1 MQGRIQ
7 QSCHSHLQLH
17 RRVEAKRD
25 HDRSNTSSGSSP
37 VDTEDCSAA
46 YSAGPLAANIN
57 VLNQLFMHT
66 FYLYILSQSNES
78 FKNKKITCT
87 NTLCLV
93 LLITDGK
100 YFHNN
105 RRHKMFYMLFAI
117 FFSQI
122 NTIKLKVYSLNRAR
136 DKDF

>member
-100 YFHNN
+100 YFHQQQKAQNVLHVICHFFQSN
-105 RRHKMFYMLFAI
+105 QYNQVESLF
-117 FFSQI
+117 SE
-122 NTIKLKVYSLNRAR
+122 SR
-136 DKDF
+136 